1 MRRFAD
7 IHGALDYAVKNQAT
21 LKFPFT
27 CKCNRM
33 VLRVLSPQLARS
45 LHRNG
50 PSLIVSRTLS
60 RVLELGYVMS
70 VNALEDLLRSVSN
83 AEGHYRLVCSDD
95 HVTVVCCN
103 GGTVTAEF
111 SFPLA
116 RRMPGAA
123 AEQGDFVLMTVR
135 PQTSQLRLLWLP
147 LESRLLHSSIA
158 AA

>member
-27 CKCNRM
+27 CKCNGLL
-33 VLRVLSPQLARS
+33 LRVLSPQLARS

-60 RVLELGYVMS
+60 RVLKLGYVMS
-70 VNALEDLLRSVSN
+70 VNALEEILRSVSN
-83 AEGHYRLVCSDD
+83 SESHYQLVCADD
-95 HVTVVCCN
+95 HVTIVCLT
-103 GGTVTAEF
+103 GDSATDEI

-116 RRMPGAA
+116 HRMPEAA
-123 AEQGDFVLMTVR
+123 AEQGDFVLMTVTPR
-135 PQTSQLRLLWLP
+135 NSQLRRLWLP
-147 LESRLLHSSIA
+147 LESRLLQSSIA

>member
-27 CKCNRM
+27 CKCNGLL
-33 VLRVLSPQLARS
+33 LRVLSPQLARS

-70 VNALEDLLRSVSN
+70 VNALGDLLRSISN
-83 AEGHYRLVCSDD
+83 PEGQYQLVCSDD

-103 GGTVTAEF
+103 GGTATAEI

-116 RRMPGAA
+116 HRMPEAA
-123 AEQGDFVLMTVR
+123 AEQGDFVLMTVTPR
-135 PQTSQLRLLWLP
+135 NSQLRRLWLP
-147 LESRLLHSSIA
+147 LESHLLHSSIA